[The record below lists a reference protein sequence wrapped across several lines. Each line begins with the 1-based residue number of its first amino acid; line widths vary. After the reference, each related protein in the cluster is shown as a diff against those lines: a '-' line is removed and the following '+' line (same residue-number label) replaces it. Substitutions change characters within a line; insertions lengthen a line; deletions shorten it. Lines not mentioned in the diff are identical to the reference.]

1 MAKLHDAFISHASED
16 KSSFVRPLAEFLK
29 TAGVSVWYDEFAL
42 KAGDSLSRSIDK
54 GLAGS
59 KFGIVVLSEAFFKKR
74 WTEYELSGLV
84 AKEINGRKT
93 IIPVWFNITK
103 RDVLK
108 FSPTLADKFALT
120 ADNKSI
126 ESIGFKIIEL
136 VKPDLFARVHQR
148 LATMEYG
155 RSGRAVDLDPKV
167 VKQAPIRHGK
177 LSTELTS
184 RIRLIRA
191 ALLDVYPLPME
202 AWVDG
207 FRRDTTP
214 ETEVAIWER
223 LASVYLEYS
232 YGKPKSARKNLYDQV
247 FRVVAFGKSDG
258 IPDDLLERA
267 SRALPIEGK
276 ERERYSARS
285 YNVLASS
292 EEEAAFGSVTK
303 VTEGVPIDVVKRL
316 RIDELN
322 MQLETTG
329 HVAID
334 VSEIQNEAVRRIM
347 AEAGAILGNDKRTG
361 AQAIFYGLD
370 TLRQF
375 SQVNENVRFPRPV
388 VEVSY
393 DSAGDQL
400 EYLVAA
406 VTILKG
412 GCCYDRS

>member
-16 KSSFVRPLAEFLK
+16 KASFVRPLAEFLRA
-29 TAGVSVWYDEFAL
+29 AGVIVWYDEFSL

-59 KFGIVVLSEAFFKKR
+59 KFGIVILSEAFLKKR

-84 AKEINGRKT
+84 AKEVNGRKT

-120 ADNKSI
+120 ADNKSV
-126 ESIGFKIIEL
+126 ETTGFKIIEL

-148 LATMEYG
+148 LATMQYS
-155 RSGRAVDLDPKV
+155 RFGRAVDLDPKYA
-167 VKQAPIRHGK
+167 KKAPIRHAK

-191 ALLDVYPLPME
+191 ALLDVYPMSMNE
-202 AWVDG
+202 WIDG
-207 FRRDTTP
+207 FRRDTNP
-214 ETEVAIWER
+214 ETEVAVWER
-223 LASVYLEYS
+223 IASVYLEHS
-232 YGKPKSARKNLYDQV
+232 YGKPKSARKNIYDQV
-247 FRVVAFGKSDG
+247 FQIISFGKSEG
-258 IPDDLLERA
+258 IPDDLLDRA
-267 SRALPIEGK
+267 SSASAIEGK
-276 ERERYSARS
+276 EQERYSVSS
-285 YNVLASS
+285 YSMLASS
-292 EEEAAFGSVTK
+292 EDEVVFSDGAKAF
-303 VTEGVPIDVVKRL
+303 EGVPNDVIIKL

-322 MQLETTG
+322 VQLETIG
-329 HVAID
+329 NVAID
-334 VSEIQNEAVRRIM
+334 VSELQSEQVRKIM
-347 AEAGAILGNDKRTG
+347 AEAGAILGRDKRTG
-361 AQAIFYGLD
+361 NQAIFYGLD

-375 SQVNENVRFPRPV
+375 SQSKEDVRFPRPV

-400 EYLVAA
+400 EYLIAA

-412 GCCYDRS
+412 GCCYNS